1 MTQTDAIRLVRHAEI
16 IKAFAEGKQIQV
28 SVPGSGKHPG
38 GWMNINDP
46 SFDREDE
53 GAYRVKPQPRTKWI
67 CEFRRKGD
75 REIQE
80 SCASFASKEE
90 AEKYGNDV
98 FDEFIRVVKFVEVPE

>member
-46 SFDREDE
+46 SFDRDDE
-53 GAYRVKPQPRTKWI
+53 GAYRVKPEPRASWRIEFYRGDENETVLSSVAHDTK
-67 CEFRRKGD
+67 K
-75 REIQE
+75 
-80 SCASFASKEE
+80 E
-90 AEKYGNDV
+90 AEEYGNG
-98 FDEFIRVVKFVEVPE
+98 FSKFIRVVKFVEAAE